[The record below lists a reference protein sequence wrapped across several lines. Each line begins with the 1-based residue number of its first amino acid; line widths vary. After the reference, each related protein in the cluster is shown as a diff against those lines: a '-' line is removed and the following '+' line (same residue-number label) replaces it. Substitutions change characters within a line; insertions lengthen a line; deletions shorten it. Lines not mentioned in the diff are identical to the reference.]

1 MVAGGKADRARQF
14 ANVAGALFQVL
25 AGFLMPFAVAARGGA
40 PVRPLI
46 QPANYAFV
54 IWAPIFLL
62 CLACAIYQ
70 ALPANRENPLLR
82 RAGWF
87 TSGAFLANG
96 LFEVAVSMQQFVLA
110 QGFIVGAVFCAG
122 VAYLRLA
129 HAEPGVLRGAE
140 RALLALPVGL
150 FFGWLTAATVVNAAG
165 VAVLLGVPE
174 GGWAEILLGC
184 LLLLSGSLFAS
195 AIIRTGA
202 YVPAQGYLAYAAAIL
217 WALLGIAVAQS
228 TLSLIAGVAL
238 VASIPIVLASVR
250 RGGWWRGQGLAGTG
264 VS

>member
-1 MVAGGKADRARQF
+1 MDDGSKVDRARQF

-54 IWAPIFLL
+54 IWAPIFVL
-62 CLACAIYQ
+62 CLAYAAYQ
-70 ALPANRENPLLR
+70 ALPVNRASAPLR

-87 TSGAFLANG
+87 TFGAFFANG
-96 LFEVAVSMQQFVLA
+96 LFEVAVSLQRFALA
-110 QGFIVGAVFCAG
+110 QVFIVGAVCCAG

-129 HAEPGVLRGAE
+129 RAERGILSGAE

-165 VAVLLGVPE
+165 VAVLLGLPE
-174 GGWAEILLGC
+174 GGRAELLLGS
-184 LLLLSGSLFAS
+184 LLLLAGSLFAS

-202 YVPAQGYLAYAAAIL
+202 DAPAQGYLAYAAAML
-217 WALLGIAVAQS
+217 WALLGIAVAQN
-228 TLSLIAGVAL
+228 TASLITGVAL
-238 VASIPIVLASVR
+238 VASIPIVFAPVR
-250 RGGWWRGQGLAGTG
+250 RDGWWRGIVRLRG
-264 VS
+264 